1 MLRGKSPCPRAESA
15 SGRPRGAGHDACSET
30 IGGAAVPCRGHS
42 HQHSYVVS
50 AQPRAPT
57 ERGSLSC
64 CLLTADKQHAA
75 LPTLGHKRL
84 IRFAVADACT
94 TMLGIAC
101 LLDCNVRL
109 DAGNWRVL
117 QRTGQ
122 ARLRSALTGSA
133 LPSTLRGKSPC
144 LRAAS
149 ASGRPRGP
157 GRSVT
162 GDAFRQSCER
172 SARAVRISTAML

>member
-94 TMLGIAC
+94 AMLGIAC
-101 LLDCNVRL
+101 LLDRTTCP
-109 DAGNWRVL
+109 GTENWATCSAFPLSFRGQGKHDFAVHSQGARSHRRCVESPRVSG
-117 QRTGQ
+117 QRV
-122 ARLRSALTGSA
+122 
-133 LPSTLRGKSPC
+133 P
-144 LRAAS
+144 
-149 ASGRPRGP
+149 
-157 GRSVT
+157 V
-162 GDAFRQSCER
+162 GD
-172 SARAVRISTAML
+172 RAVLVVA